1 MIHEKSPGKR
11 GFFLWAISGGLP
23 DFWPGVGLY
32 QCFHGF
38 LTASATRSGTEG
50 FRQRHAAGV
59 AVFDGVKDLAIGN
72 ALANTNVHGDGVE
85 KGC

>member
-1 MIHEKSPGKR
+1 MKKAPASGA
-11 GFFLWAISGGLP
+11 FFVG
-23 DFWPGVGLY
+23 DFRRPGVGLY

-50 FRQRHAAGV
+50 FRQRRAAGV

>member
-1 MIHEKSPGKR
+1 MKKAPASGA
-11 GFFLWAISGGLP
+11 FLWAISGGLP
-23 DFWPGVGLY
+23 DFRPGVGLY

-38 LTASATRSGTEG
+38 LTASATRSGTED
-50 FRQRHAAGV
+50 FRQRRAAGV

>member
-1 MIHEKSPGKR
+1 MKKAPASGA
-11 GFFLWAISGGLP
+11 FLWAISGGLP
-23 DFWPGVGLY
+23 NFWLDVGLY

-50 FRQRHAAGV
+50 FRQRRAAGV

-85 KGC
+85 KSC